1 MRRSLVVVAALS
13 WIGAG
18 CFSSGP
24 GDSRVIRAKGEYEH
38 PAGITL
44 PARTG
49 PLERKLIREFGGDP
63 GNLAAYY
70 ASAEHLEPVQAH
82 VYLAPAGQAFTG
94 RLKQQFVQRM
104 ADMRRGRSKLVLRET
119 RVVRAPGG
127 TGRAVGYEA
136 TYRSGSG
143 ERELR
148 SLLRVFQCGQ
158 WFLRIQAT
166 AREKDVPLLDI
177 SVGEIHAAI
186 SCEEMAAH
194 GPAGASPEVSLEP
207 GVADRGDWL
216 AYAQGQVDWLRR
228 NASAGSLAQGIPD
241 HDLELFV
248 AAWKRALDVRGAQSA
263 PAPDPLFELLAR
275 ARQSGFLEELVWSEH
290 LGFLTPPPELDLE
303 SFRAWRSGQPTAPYQ
318 IRAGAVLSRSAPETR
333 Q

>member
-1 MRRSLVVVAALS
+1 MRRAFVALAALS
-13 WIGAG
+13 WIGLG
-18 CFSSGP
+18 CASAGP
-24 GDSRVIRAKGEYEH
+24 GDSRVIRAKGAYEH
-38 PAGITL
+38 TGAGVTL
-44 PARTG
+44 PARAG
-49 PLERKLIREFGGDP
+49 PLERKLVREFGGDP
-63 GNLAAYY
+63 DNLAAYY

-119 RVVRAPGG
+119 RVLRAPGG

-136 TYRSGSG
+136 TYRSGTG
-143 ERELR
+143 ENELR

-166 AREKDVPLLDI
+166 SREKDAALLDI
-177 SVGEIHAAI
+177 SIGEIHAAI
-186 SCEEMAAH
+186 SCEEMATH
-194 GPAGASPEVSLEP
+194 SPAGSSLEVSIEP
-207 GVADRGDWL
+207 GVAERSDWL

-228 NASAGSLAQGIPD
+228 NASAGTLAQGIPD
-241 HDLELFV
+241 HELELFL
-248 AAWKRALDVRGAQSA
+248 AAWRRALDARRAQPA
-263 PAPDPLFELLAR
+263 PAPDPLFELLER
-275 ARQSGFLEELVWSEH
+275 AREGGFLEELLWSEH

-303 SFRAWRSGQPTAPYQ
+303 SFRAWRSGRPAAPYQ
-318 IRAGAVLSRSAPETR
+318 IRAGAVLSRSAPET